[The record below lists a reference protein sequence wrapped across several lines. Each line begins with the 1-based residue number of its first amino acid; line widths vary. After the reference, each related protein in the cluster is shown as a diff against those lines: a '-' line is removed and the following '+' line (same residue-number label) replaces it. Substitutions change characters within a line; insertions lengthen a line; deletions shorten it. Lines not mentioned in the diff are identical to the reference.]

1 MKATLLNG
9 RVIFSAFML
18 GLFTTMVV
26 VAIDYPP
33 KAQLLPFVIGIPG
46 IGFAL
51 LQLFLEIRS
60 VGKEKAID
68 TRTDFEKYQ
77 AEIERYTDKPMELDI
92 TQEKTEVIVDDTPEE
107 GRSVFQRELILFGF
121 FFALLAS
128 VILFGFWITIPLF
141 FIAFMRGHEGDS
153 WRFTLI
159 LTAVTLLSAY
169 LIFDKMLNFE
179 LHPGFVTDYVL
190 DQIDPD
196 R

>member
-18 GLFTTMVV
+18 ALFTTMVV
-26 VAIDYPP
+26 IAIDYPP
-33 KAQLLPFVIGIPG
+33 KAQLLPYVIGIPG

-51 LQLFLEIRS
+51 LQLFLEIRN

-92 TQEKTEVIVDDTPEE
+92 TQETTEVIVDDAPEE

-153 WRFTLI
+153 WGFTLI

-179 LHPGFVTDYVL
+179 LHPGFVTDYVM
-190 DQIDPD
+190 DQLFPE